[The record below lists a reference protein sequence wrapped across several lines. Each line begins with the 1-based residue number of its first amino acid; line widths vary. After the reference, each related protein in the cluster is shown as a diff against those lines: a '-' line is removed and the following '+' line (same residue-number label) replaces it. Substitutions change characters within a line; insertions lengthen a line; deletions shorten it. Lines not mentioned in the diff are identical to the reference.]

1 MQLIRTIQIGLL
13 VAVFGLLSLALPA
26 PADAACEGDCSVS
39 TCRIC
44 FGSGRY
50 RTCEQVYCSSCSGR
64 CEIRF
69 CPPGT
74 FPISGGNGCRD
85 IGPVNNCPCGTKPSG
100 VCNSCEPEPPPP
112 PPCDANSW
120 GAWSACSVSCGGG
133 TRTRTN
139 ACGTVQSQGCNPQ
152 PCQDAWWQ
160 VKDGD
165 TSSNGNL
172 TSDLSPGNYFGLP
185 GPGGFPGVAAF
196 GGSSNLTALG
206 RFSAP
211 PPGWNA
217 QSPNAVAKIFDY
229 AYFANQAPGGTV
241 FNAVSPADASGS
253 ITSGGTPDAEGYYW
267 YKYEGGGVGLSI
279 DRPMDLGGRKVILF
293 VDSSDLL
300 INARINLDDGAG
312 FFLAIVGKN
321 STGAKGNII
330 VSPAVGGG
338 AFDLE
343 GIYVADG
350 RFETGFSGTA
360 LNVRGSVT
368 GYDGIAMQRDLA
380 GSGNTNPSEFYE
392 YAPDQILLFPKKLST
407 RKINWKEVAP

>member
-1 MQLIRTIQIGLL
+1 MQIIRKIQIGLVL
-13 VAVFGLLSLALPA
+13 VAFSLLSLALPT
-26 PADAACEGDCSVS
+26 PTQAATGCKGDCTVQEKCKNTRYGRVCWYVS
-39 TCRIC
+39 AC
-44 FGSGRY
+44 
-50 RTCEQVYCSSCSGR
+50 
-64 CEIRF
+64 
-69 CPPGT
+69 
-74 FPISGGNGCRD
+74 GGNGCEVTNCGPAKYACSRGCCD
-85 IGPVNNCPCGTKPSG
+85 VGPVAPPQPDP
-100 VCNSCEPEPPPP
+100 VEPPPP
-112 PPCDANSW
+112 PPCDANNW
-120 GAWSACSVSCGGG
+120 GAWGACSATCGGG
-133 TRTRTN
+133 TRTRIN
-139 ACGTVQSQGCNPQ
+139 ACGTPQSQSCNPQ
-152 PCQDAWWQ
+152 PCQNAWWQ

-229 AYFANQAPGGTV
+229 AYFANQAPGETV

-338 AFDLE
+338 VFDLE

-392 YAPDQILLFPKKLST
+392 YAPDQILLFPKKLSV